1 MRNLLRARLGAPA
14 GVSQSD
20 DMRTSINNKKEA
32 TPFEVATAK
41 MPPWLFAKLEE
52 FRHENDLQTRNAAVN
67 ILIMLALSIWGDF
80 DREKC
85 LEFIEM
91 QGMTPISDHMLS
103 VMSESKG
110 GSVMGIHYSEN
121 GVERYIDR
129 YDPLPDDEK
138 ERRRVRESNLSHGW

>member
-1 MRNLLRARLGAPA
+1 
-14 GVSQSD
+14 
-20 DMRTSINNKKEA
+20 MRTSINNKKEA

-85 LEFIEM
+85 LEFIET
-91 QGMTPISDHMLS
+91 QGMTPIPDHMLS

-110 GSVMGIHYSEN
+110 GSVMGIYHSEN

-138 ERRRVRESNLSHGW
+138 ERRRVRESNLPHGRW

>member
-1 MRNLLRARLGAPA
+1 ME
-14 GVSQSD
+14 
-20 DMRTSINNKKEA
+20 TSLNNKKEA
-32 TPFEVATAK
+32 TPFEVASAK

-52 FRHENDLQTRNAAVN
+52 FRYENELRTRNAAVN

-85 LEFIEM
+85 LEFIET
-91 QGMTPISDHMLS
+91 QGMTPIPDHMLS

-110 GSVMGIHYSEN
+110 GSVMGIYHSEN

-138 ERRRVRESNLSHGW
+138 ERRRVRESNLPHGRW

>member
-1 MRNLLRARLGAPA
+1 
-14 GVSQSD
+14 
-20 DMRTSINNKKEA
+20 MRTSINNKKEA
-32 TPFEVATAK
+32 TPFEVASAK
-41 MPPWLFAKLEE
+41 MPPWLFAKLEG
-52 FRHENDLQTRNAAVN
+52 FRHENDLQTRNAAIN

-85 LEFIEM
+85 LEFIET
-91 QGMTPISDHMLS
+91 QGMTPIPDHMLS

-110 GSVMGIHYSEN
+110 GSVMGTYHSEN

-138 ERRRVRESNLSHGW
+138 ERRRVRESNLPHGRW